1 MRDDVAP
8 DGSPVDIYLA
18 LPPGNTPAL
27 IDSAIGPRSSILELG
42 SGPGRITH
50 PLVELGHDVV
60 AVDNSEEM
68 LGHVRAAETVL
79 ADVFDLSLGRRFD
92 AVVAG
97 SHLINEPERGRRIRL
112 LEVCRRHMK
121 PDGVAL
127 VERYSPDWAEAPAPS
142 EGSVGEVLISFEPIQ
157 VDEEGFTARVTYKLG
172 EAEWTQLF
180 SAAAVT
186 DETLHDEA
194 VAAGLRLTDWLD
206 EARTWGLLRPEV

>member
-1 MRDDVAP
+1 MRDNVAP

-18 LPPGNTPAL
+18 LPPGHTPAL
-27 IDSAIGPRSSILELG
+27 IDSVIGPRSSILELG

-50 PLVELGHDVV
+50 PLIELGHDVV

-79 ADVFDLSLGRRFD
+79 ADVFDLDLGRRFD

-97 SHLINEPERGRRIRL
+97 SHLVNAPERDRRLGL
-112 LEVCRRHMK
+112 LEVCRRHVK
-121 PDGVAL
+121 PYGAVL
-127 VERYSPDWAEAPAPS
+127 VERYAPDWAVAPPPS
-142 EGSVGEVLISFEPIQ
+142 EGSVGEVHISFEPIQ
-157 VDEEGFTARVTYKLG
+157 VNEVGFSARVVYKVG
-172 EAEWTQLF
+172 AAEWTQVF

-186 DETLHDEA
+186 DEILDDEA
-194 VAAGLRLTDWLD
+194 AAAGLRLTDWLD

>member
-1 MRDDVAP
+1 MGENVAS
-8 DGSPVDIYLA
+8 DGSPVDIYRA
-18 LPPGNTPAL
+18 LPPGDTPGL
-27 IDSAIGPRSSILELG
+27 IDSAIGPRSTILELG

-79 ADVFDLSLGRRFD
+79 ADVFDLNLGRRFD

-97 SHLINEPERGRRIRL
+97 SHLINSPERSRRLGL
-112 LEVCRRHMK
+112 LKVCRRHLK
-121 PDGVAL
+121 LDGAAL
-127 VERYSPDWAEAPAPS
+127 VERYEPGWAVAPPPS
-142 EGSVGEVLISFEPIQ
+142 EGSVGEVHITFEPIQ
-157 VDEEGFTARVTYKLG
+157 VNEVGFSARVIYEFG
-172 EAEWTQLF
+172 SAQWTQVF

-194 VAAGLRLTDWLD
+194 AAAGLRLTDWLD

>member
-1 MRDDVAP
+1 VRGNVAP

-18 LPPGNTPAL
+18 LPPGDTPAL

-68 LGHVRAAETVL
+68 LEQVRVAETVL

-92 AVVAG
+92 VVVAG
-97 SHLINEPERGRRIRL
+97 SHLINAPERARRLGL

-127 VERYSPDWAEAPAPS
+127 VERYAPDWAVAPAPS
-142 EGSVGEVLISFEPIQ
+142 EGSVGEVHISFEPIQ
-157 VDEEGFTARVTYKLG
+157 VDEEGFSARVTYKLG
-172 EAEWTQLF
+172 EAEWTQVF

-194 VAAGLRLTDWLD
+194 AAAGLRLTGWLD